1 MCNNKV
7 RIKINL
13 KYVNERMNIGIESQ
27 KRDSVDY
34 DSLSKVEVPWAFLP
48 TDFKKFIDVILI
60 HLMLR
65 KSV

>member
-1 MCNNKV
+1 
-7 RIKINL
+7 
-13 KYVNERMNIGIESQ
+13 MNIGIESQ

-34 DSLSKVEVPWAFLP
+34 DSFSKVEVPWAFLP

>member
-34 DSLSKVEVPWAFLP
+34 DSFSKVEVPWAFLP